1 MFAKS
6 EEKIALMTKEVKKM
20 YEDVGMS
27 WGLEKCA
34 AVHVKRGKIIQTDDL
49 LIGEDSKIRVLH
61 EDDKY
66 KFLGKYESFEQLD
79 KYVFK
84 EASEEYCKRLGIIW
98 SSPLS
103 VPRKVTSTTVFALPV
118 LEYHMGTSEWEVAE
132 IQALDRKSRSIIAEY
147 KGKHISKSLPLMYLP
162 KTVGGRGFKS
172 VEDTHRMTKI
182 KVAHH
187 INVSTD
193 PRMKLIRS
201 FQDYKMKR
209 NHRSIIAQAI
219 RTCKDHFEL
228 EMRSEEGKTVLTENE
243 KSMEFCENDANAI
256 KRRLENSLKRVY
268 QERVRSQKWLG
279 HFATLISDSKD
290 LSPNSQAINHKWK
303 NIPDIVLSTNIAI
316 KQQLLPTKAYEKY
329 KLQEQVPTTTCRLCH
344 NAEETVKHLMSS
356 CSAIA
361 QSLYK
366 ARHDKMLRPTYHFLL
381 SKYKFNQSD
390 YSKPWY
396 KQSIPVTSIEN
407 QHAKILWDVPLVLE
421 RRPTN
426 NAIKPDMILFD
437 KDAKKIILIEGTVCA
452 PDIILTREDEKQQK
466 YGEMRKSLEKMYPE
480 YNVDQINVVFDFLA
494 CYSKQFYTKMEKLIE
509 NSKQ

>member
-1 MFAKS
+1 
-6 EEKIALMTKEVKKM
+6 
-20 YEDVGMS
+20 
-27 WGLEKCA
+27 
-34 AVHVKRGKIIQTDDL
+34 
-49 LIGEDSKIRVLH
+49 
-61 EDDKY
+61 
-66 KFLGKYESFEQLD
+66 
-79 KYVFK
+79 
-84 EASEEYCKRLGIIW
+84 
-98 SSPLS
+98 
-103 VPRKVTSTTVFALPV
+103 
-118 LEYHMGTSEWEVAE
+118 
-132 IQALDRKSRSIIAEY
+132 
-147 KGKHISKSLPLMYLP
+147 MYLP

-172 VEDTHRMTKI
+172 VEDTYRMTKI

-187 INVSTD
+187 INVSRD

-209 NHRSIIAQAI
+209 NRRSIIAQAI
-219 RTCKDHFEL
+219 RTCKNHFEL
-228 EMRSEEGKTVLTENE
+228 EMRFEEGKTVLTENE

-361 QSLYK
+361 QSFYK
-366 ARHDKMLRPTYHFLL
+366 ARHDKMLRPIYHFLL

-390 YSKPWY
+390 YGKPWY

-421 RRPTN
+421 R
-426 NAIKPDMILFD
+426 
-437 KDAKKIILIEGTVCA
+437 
-452 PDIILTREDEKQQK
+452 
-466 YGEMRKSLEKMYPE
+466 
-480 YNVDQINVVFDFLA
+480 
-494 CYSKQFYTKMEKLIE
+494 
-509 NSKQ
+509 

>member
-1 MFAKS
+1 M
-6 EEKIALMTKEVKKM
+6 KK
-20 YEDVGMS
+20 
-27 WGLEKCA
+27 K
-34 AVHVKRGKIIQTDDL
+34 
-49 LIGEDSKIRVLH
+49 
-61 EDDKY
+61 
-66 KFLGKYESFEQLD
+66 
-79 KYVFK
+79 
-84 EASEEYCKRLGIIW
+84 
-98 SSPLS
+98 
-103 VPRKVTSTTVFALPV
+103 
-118 LEYHMGTSEWEVAE
+118 
-132 IQALDRKSRSIIAEY
+132 
-147 KGKHISKSLPLMYLP
+147 
-162 KTVGGRGFKS
+162 
-172 VEDTHRMTKI
+172 
-182 KVAHH
+182 
-187 INVSTD
+187 
-193 PRMKLIRS
+193 
-201 FQDYKMKR
+201 KMKR

-219 RTCKDHFEL
+219 RTYKDHFEL
-228 EMRSEEGKTVLTENE
+228 EMRFEEGKTVLTENE

-344 NAEETVKHLMSS
+344 NAEETVKRLMSS

-366 ARHDKMLRPTYHFLL
+366 ARHDKMLRPIYHFLL

-390 YSKPWY
+390 YGKPWY

-407 QHAKILWDVPLVLE
+407 QHAKILRDVPLVLE

-509 NSKQ
+509 NSKTTTLILEQSQKWIKSQNCEIVRHFYARK